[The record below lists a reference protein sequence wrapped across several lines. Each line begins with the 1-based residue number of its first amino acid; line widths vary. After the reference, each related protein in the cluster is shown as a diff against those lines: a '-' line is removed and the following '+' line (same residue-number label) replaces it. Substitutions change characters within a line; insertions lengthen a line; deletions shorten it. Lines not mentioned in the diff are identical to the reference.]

1 MRVLLVLLAP
11 AFGLNGVV
19 TRRELGAALGGG
31 GALGAGAVAAAAA
44 VPAGVGIRGADP
56 NGDPYGLP
64 ALPFAYDAL
73 EPYIDAKTMEFH
85 HDKHHAAY
93 VATLNKALKGKG
105 TPVALANLQKDALKA
120 GGAVRNGGGGHYN
133 HCLFFASLCAA
144 EDSTGP
150 SGAFNRAIVK
160 EFGGEDA
167 LASAFKAEAA
177 KVFGSGWA
185 WLGVDRKGKL
195 VVSSTAN
202 QDNPLMDGS
211 SIPILGLDVWEHAYY
226 LKYQNRRPEYVDA
239 FFNVINWSR
248 VSANYAQFASQGL
261 AIPCT
266 QGDLLAAPPRQF

>member
-1 MRVLLVLLAP
+1 MGQGLNLRQAKASSALSMKIELAP
-11 AFGLNGVV
+11 L
-19 TRRELGAALGGG
+19 
-31 GALGAGAVAAAAA
+31 
-44 VPAGVGIRGADP
+44 
-56 NGDPYGLP
+56 PYD
-64 ALPFAYDAL
+64 YTAL
-73 EPYIDAKTMEFH
+73 EPKIGKQTLEIH

-93 VATLNKALKGKG
+93 VATLNKSLKGKG
-105 TPVALANLQKDALKA
+105 TPVALADLQKSALKA
-120 GGAVRNGGGGHYN
+120 GGAVRNGGGGHYTR
-133 HCLFFASLCAA
+133 CLFFASLGAA

-239 FFNVINWSR
+239 FFNVINWDK
-248 VSANYAQFASQGL
+248 VGEYYATAASGKP
-261 AIPCT
+261 IE
-266 QGDLLAAPPRQF
+266 F